1 MDKVTEIKRL
11 RRISEV
17 SKIIMLEAEKKMPK
31 ATMLILSLNFE
42 NMDFT
47 ECSCKESPC
56 LGTDRT
62 SYS

>member
-11 RRISEV
+11 RRISEREQ
-17 SKIIMLEAEKKMPK
+17 KIIMLEVEKKMPK

-42 NMDFT
+42 NIDFT

-56 LGTDRT
+56 FRH
-62 SYS
+62 